1 MNKKPKFA
9 KLKSKKCRYRPLYKE
24 LINLK
29 KNVQNRTKMLGFKKK
44 KWQKFIE
51 YSEKAMHT
59 KTQLFRCYDQSCYYV
74 SRSQVRFKWNHK
86 NTTRIKKQ
94 FNIFYGHLLNKYI
107 KMQVYSTMKKRR
119 VSNEKS
125 WILSKIFISSFEKR
139 LDTILYRSYFAY
151 SMRHAKQLISHN
163 HIKINGKTINTS
175 SYQVK
180 NGDLID
186 LAKKKKIVSGIRDK
200 ISGNYHIW
208 PIPSKHLQINYRT
221 YQIILIENSNVD
233 SLIILFPFHLDLN
246 DVIRTHS

>member
-1 MNKKPKFA
+1 
-9 KLKSKKCRYRPLYKE
+9 
-24 LINLK
+24 
-29 KNVQNRTKMLGFKKK
+29 
-44 KWQKFIE
+44 
-51 YSEKAMHT
+51 
-59 KTQLFRCYDQSCYYV
+59 
-74 SRSQVRFKWNHK
+74 
-86 NTTRIKKQ
+86 
-94 FNIFYGHLLNKYI
+94 
-107 KMQVYSTMKKRR
+107 MKKRR